1 MMGCMDDIGR
11 NMEIAPIKTQKD
23 YRRVLK
29 EIEGLM
35 RAKRNTPEGD
45 RLDLLVTLVE
55 AWERK
60 RYQGCGVPPCQSPP
74 IASAVRRSK

>member
-1 MMGCMDDIGR
+1 
-11 NMEIAPIKTQKD
+11 MEIAPIKSHRD

-35 RAKRNTPEGD
+35 DARRNSPEGD

-60 RYQGCGVPPCQSPP
+60 A
-74 IASAVRRSK
+74 I